1 MHSIPKYTRA
11 EIISLLKANL
21 FEDNQTLEEA
31 SLRVNVDVSDLN
43 KLLSYKSI
51 WTPRD
56 YKLVS
61 QILSINVEALLENL
75 PEEDL
80 NQVSFRALENNEEIN
95 QKVKQINH
103 IFESLTYQLKIGS
116 GKNDW
121 KI

>member
-11 EIISLLKANL
+11 EIISLLKDNL
-21 FEDNQTLEEA
+21 FKDNQTLEDA

-43 KLLSYKSI
+43 KLLSYKPI
-51 WTPRD
+51 WTPHD
-56 YKLVS
+56 YELVS

-103 IFESLTYQLKIGS
+103 IFENLTYQLKIGS
-116 GKNDW
+116 GKDDG

>member
-116 GKNDW
+116 GKND
-121 KI
+121 

>member
-11 EIISLLKANL
+11 EIISLLKDNL
-21 FEDNQTLEEA
+21 FKDNQTLEDA

-43 KLLSYKSI
+43 KLLSYKPI
-51 WTPRD
+51 WTPHD
-56 YKLVS
+56 YELAS

-103 IFESLTYQLKIGS
+103 IFENLTYQLKIGS
-116 GKNDW
+116 GKDDG

>member
-21 FEDNQTLEEA
+21 FKDNQTLEDA
-31 SLRVNVDVSDLN
+31 SLRFNVDVSDLN

-51 WTPRD
+51 WTPHD
-56 YKLVS
+56 YELVS

-103 IFESLTYQLKIGS
+103 IFENLTYQLKIGS
-116 GKNDW
+116 GKDD
-121 KI
+121 